1 MKGQH
6 PRFLPVRRSTTNTGT
21 LAARKPQALLDP
33 RAFFNQSWTSFH
45 QPPFLHFLQKKIIFF
60 YRFPNLDENRS
71 KRGGG
76 EELGVSREQELTRFH
91 FTVLEWLDFL
101 YLINSCY
108 GTKVLN
114 SDDNDSNGRPIL
126 ASASLLPFSVSP
138 SDGII
143 IINCTHLT

>member
-1 MKGQH
+1 MKIG
-6 PRFLPVRRSTTNTGT
+6 VKG
-21 LAARKPQALLDP
+21 
-33 RAFFNQSWTSFH
+33 
-45 QPPFLHFLQKKIIFF
+45 
-60 YRFPNLDENRS
+60 
-71 KRGGG
+71 GGG